1 MPKGIRLGSVA
12 GIEVFIDWSLLII
25 FLLISFSLAVGVFPQ
40 WHPDWTPQTAW
51 ITALVAAVLFFA
63 SVLAHELAH
72 ALVGR
77 LRGIEVRRVTLF
89 IFGGLAEME
98 HEPKAWKAELWMAAV
113 GPLTSLVLGVLFVV
127 LASLISG
134 PLELDAADPQQGFA
148 RLSPLATLLVWVGHI
163 NIVLALFNLVPGFP
177 LDGGRILR
185 ALLWGWTG
193 DPVRATRAAS
203 LVGQAFAMLLIM
215 SGFAMVLGLHV
226 PFFGTGMGG
235 LWLAFI
241 GWFLHNAA
249 QVSYRQLLL
258 RENLEGVKVAQLM
271 ETDYQVVPPGL
282 PVRTLVD
289 DYLLHSGQRS
299 FPVVEEGSLL
309 GLVCLADVRRVGK
322 DAWHRVSA
330 AEIMTPR
337 ARLAT
342 LSPADRAAD
351 ALNELARHAYNQL
364 PVVEGQRLVGLLQRE
379 DILKWLALYG
389 ELPGPPAGQSA
400 PQG

>member
-1 MPKGIRLGSVA
+1 MHKGIRLGSVA

-25 FLLISFSLAVGVFPQ
+25 FLLISFSLAAGVFPQ
-40 WHPDWTPQTAW
+40 WHPDWTAQVAW

-77 LRGIEVRRVTLF
+77 MRGIEVRRITLF

-127 LASLISG
+127 LASLVSG
-134 PLELDAADPQQGFA
+134 PLTFDAEDPQQAFA
-148 RLSPLATLLVWVGHI
+148 RLSPLATLLVWVGHV

-203 LVGQAFAMLLIM
+203 LVGQAFAMLLIL

-226 PFFGTGMGG
+226 PFFGTGLGG

-258 RENLEGVKVAQLM
+258 RETLEGVSVAQLM
-271 ETDYQVVPPGL
+271 ETDFQAVPPGL

-289 DYLLHSGQRS
+289 DHLLHSGQRS
-299 FPVVEEGSLL
+299 FPVVEDDRLL
-309 GLVCLADVRRVGK
+309 GLVCLADVRQVAKEAR
-322 DAWHRVSA
+322 HRVTA
-330 AEIMTPR
+330 GEIMTPLS
-337 ARLAT
+337 RLAT
-342 LSPADRAAD
+342 VAPEERAAD
-351 ALNELARHAYNQL
+351 ALNQLASHAYNQL
-364 PVVEGQRLVGLLQRE
+364 PVVQGEQLLGLVQRE

-389 ELPGPPAGQSA
+389 ELSGPGAEGRA
-400 PQG
+400 